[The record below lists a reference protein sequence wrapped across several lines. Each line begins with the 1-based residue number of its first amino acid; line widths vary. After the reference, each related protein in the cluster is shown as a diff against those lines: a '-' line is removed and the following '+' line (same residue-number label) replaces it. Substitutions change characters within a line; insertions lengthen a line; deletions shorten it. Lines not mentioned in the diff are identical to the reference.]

1 MRLRVSPIH
10 LADSKRLFSTQQVS
24 CVEKSALAP
33 PKQLSG
39 WSLWCG
45 AGTGTCA
52 VMAAMWAKGELEIGE
67 DFVHESIVGT
77 TFTGRL
83 HGETTVGGEPAV
95 VPTIAGQV
103 RAREPGGGLWW
114 GSRVCLC
121 VCEHRS
127 RSHAPCK
134 ASFSPGSR
142 GPFGSVFS
150 CRVLS
155 VSVAAA
161 SQAWVTPHCTVVVDP
176 TDPFPTGYTVGDIWC
191 E

>member
-1 MRLRVSPIH
+1 
-10 LADSKRLFSTQQVS
+10 
-24 CVEKSALAP
+24 
-33 PKQLSG
+33 
-39 WSLWCG
+39 
-45 AGTGTCA
+45 
-52 VMAAMWAKGELEIGE
+52 MAAMWAKGELEIGE

-103 RAREPGGGLWW
+103 RTRELVVASVRLWAP
-114 GSRVCLC
+114 
-121 VCEHRS
+121 VCERC

-134 ASFSPGSR
+134 ASFSRGSR

-150 CRVLS
+150 RRVLS
-155 VSVAAA
+155 APWRRL
-161 SQAWVTPHCTVVVDP
+161 QAWVTQHCTVVVDP
-176 TDPFPTGYTVGDIWC
+176 SDPFPTGYTVGDIWC